1 MDFEYKMEITADP
14 EEVFAALT
22 NPFQI
27 ELWSGYPA
35 DMKAE
40 EGYVFSLWEG
50 DITGVNLEVVPGKLL
65 VQEWFFGEQEKQ
77 SIVRITLKKEGAR
90 TLVGLTHTHIP
101 EVVYEEITGGWKECL
116 KCIDAG
122 SDDFDRLAQYFDY
135 LAFSDFGPFPAF
147 RFAITNHFSI
157 FHQCF
162 CHCPVFGNL

>member
-65 VQEWFFGEQEKQ
+65 VQEWF
-77 SIVRITLKKEGAR
+77 RITLKKEGAR

-101 EVVYEEITGGWKECL
+101 EDVYEEITGGWKE
-116 KCIDAG
+116 
-122 SDDFDRLAQYFDY
+122 YY
-135 LAFSDFGPFPAF
+135 LE
-147 RFAITNHFSI
+147 AIK
-157 FHQCF
+157 
-162 CHCPVFGNL
+162 GMLEMY

>member
-50 DITGVNLEVVPGKLL
+50 
-65 VQEWFFGEQEKQ
+65 
-77 SIVRITLKKEGAR
+77 KKEGAR

-101 EVVYEEITGGWKECL
+101 EDVYEEITGGWKE
-116 KCIDAG
+116 
-122 SDDFDRLAQYFDY
+122 YY
-135 LAFSDFGPFPAF
+135 LE
-147 RFAITNHFSI
+147 AIK
-157 FHQCF
+157 
-162 CHCPVFGNL
+162 GMLEMY

>member
-77 SIVRITLKKEGAR
+77 SIVRITLKKEQPAVSGP
-90 TLVGLTHTHIP
+90 LPLLSVS
-101 EVVYEEITGGWKECL
+101 EVHNPWSST
-116 KCIDAG
+116 
-122 SDDFDRLAQYFDY
+122 
-135 LAFSDFGPFPAF
+135 
-147 RFAITNHFSI
+147 
-157 FHQCF
+157 
-162 CHCPVFGNL
+162 